1 MTISEALEFIKES
14 GGTVRS
20 AELAAY
26 GFKRGSVQHLVN
38 TGRLER
44 SARGVYTLPGEIEDE
59 FYALQSRFRRGV
71 FSGNTALYLWG
82 LSDRTPL
89 TYDMTFPNTYNLRNV
104 KLLNIAAVSA
114 IPRLY
119 LLGRTTIVTQTGRRV
134 AIYSRERL
142 LCELLR
148 GRNKEDIQVVSSAL
162 KVYVSCQDR
171 NLTTLSSMAE
181 ELHVSQKLRTY
192 LEVLL

>member
-14 GGTVRS
+14 GGTVS
-20 AELAAY
+20 IAELSAN

-59 FYALQSRFRRGV
+59 FYAIQSRFRRGI

-89 TYDMTFPNTYNLRNV
+89 VYDMTFPSTYNLGNV
-104 KLLNIAAVSA
+104 KKANIAAVSA
-114 IPRLY
+114 IPRFY
-119 LLGRTTIVTQTGRRV
+119 LLGRTTAITQTGRQV
-134 AIYSRERL
+134 SIYSRERL

-148 GRNKEDIQVVSSAL
+148 GRKKEDIQVVSNAF
-162 KVYVSCQDR
+162 KAYVSSQDR
-171 NLTTLSSMAE
+171 NLTALSSMAE
-181 ELHVSQKLRTY
+181 ELHVSQKLRAY